1 MTHKDFPI
9 LEFDPSKSAVINPDM
24 VVQRHPEMPECAVLC
39 FFAEAIEKLL
49 ARYPHRVL
57 NVLKAESLV
66 MPVYEIDCDGRKIA
80 LVQAGVGAPL
90 AAGQVDELIAMGA
103 KKFMIC
109 GSCGVLQK
117 DIAAGHL
124 IVPVSAVRDEGTSYH
139 YAPPS
144 REMSAEPHAVSVIEA
159 TLTENH
165 LPFITAKTWTTDAF
179 YRETP
184 EKVARRVAEGCVT
197 VEMEA
202 STYMAVA
209 QLRGVM
215 LGQILY
221 AGDNLGGEEWDRR
234 GYTDRHDVR
243 AQLLDVTLEACLRL

>member
-1 MTHKDFPI
+1 MSNQEFPI
-9 LEFDPSKSAVINPDM
+9 LEFDPSKTAVINPEM
-24 VVQRHPEMPECAVLC
+24 VMPRHPEMPECAVLC
-39 FFAEAIEKLL
+39 FFAEAIAKLL
-49 ARYPHRVL
+49 ERREHRVL
-57 NVLKAESLV
+57 GVLKAESLI
-66 MPVYEIDCDGRKIA
+66 MPVYEVESGGRKIA

-103 KKFMIC
+103 SKFLVC

-117 DIAAGHL
+117 EIAAGHL
-124 IVPVSAVRDEGTSYH
+124 IIPVSAVRDEGTSYH

-144 REMSAEPHAVSVIEA
+144 REMSADPHAVSVIES
-159 TLTENH
+159 TLRSNN
-165 LPFITAKTWTTDAF
+165 LPYIAAKTWTTDAF

-209 QLRGVM
+209 QLRGVTM
-215 LGQILY
+215 GQILY

-243 AQLLDVTLEACLRL
+243 AQLLDVTLEACLAL